1 MMQVPA
7 KTFLIGEYVAM
18 FGGPALLSLTHAC
31 FSIDTS
37 ARLHKECPA
46 SRFWLSETGKAC
58 DWGLQDPYQGRGG
71 LGASSAEFL
80 LAYRQLYPKAYD
92 LNHLY
97 SCYQTFAHQG
107 RGLPPSGYDLL
118 AQTKEGCVVMEAN
131 PFRAHMSTWNF
142 TDLGFVLVHTGKKL
156 ATHAH
161 LSQLQTLEW
170 KTLVAD
176 VEYACQ
182 AILEN
187 QADRFLA
194 AVQGFTAQLF
204 QLGLVAKHT
213 QFLLEELN
221 QHLPLLASKG
231 CGAMGSDVIVLFA
244 LRENI
249 DNIVDFLQ
257 KKSLYV
263 LATHR
268 DLYFE
273 DAKT

>member
-1 MMQVPA
+1 
-7 KTFLIGEYVAM
+7 
-18 FGGPALLSLTHAC
+18 
-31 FSIDTS
+31 
-37 ARLHKECPA
+37 
-46 SRFWLSETGKAC
+46 
-58 DWGLQDPYQGRGG
+58 
-71 LGASSAEFL
+71 
-80 LAYRQLYPKAYD
+80 
-92 LNHLY
+92 
-97 SCYQTFAHQG
+97 
-107 RGLPPSGYDLL
+107 
-118 AQTKEGCVVMEAN
+118 MEAN

-213 QFLLEELN
+213 QFLLAELN